1 MKKKQIYKRIVLA
14 VSLTAIISCGGGGG
28 EANPTV
34 SVNTRVDNKST
45 SISVNNPQEK
55 KEKYP
60 EIIKDSLKLNKNGE
74 NVWNVGNNFHA
85 NYGEK
90 IGETAKINITV
101 KDSNGNDKKVSY
113 KTSQETLQD
122 RVTNIKKGDPTK
134 FFAWNEED
142 FLVNYKNLNNYT
154 KVNKT
159 ETNQELDGS
168 GVKIGIIDTGF
179 ENTEIYNQL
188 LSDKNVEN
196 IFPAENTEEAKY
208 KDNSKNEKHGV
219 YVTATSAFYAP
230 KAEYKVGDATGKA
243 VNIQDKTKGFFSG
256 NNEEEIIQAMIDKG
270 VKIINRSYGNIVDS
284 SEYKNFDFDKKCLL
298 IKYVNYFQIY
308 TMIG

>member
-90 IGETAKINITV
+90 IGETAKINVTV
-101 KDSNGNDKKVSY
+101 KDSNG
-113 KTSQETLQD
+113 
-122 RVTNIKKGDPTK
+122 
-134 FFAWNEED
+134 
-142 FLVNYKNLNNYT
+142 
-154 KVNKT
+154 
-159 ETNQELDGS
+159 
-168 GVKIGIIDTGF
+168 
-179 ENTEIYNQL
+179 
-188 LSDKNVEN
+188 
-196 IFPAENTEEAKY
+196 
-208 KDNSKNEKHGV
+208 
-219 YVTATSAFYAP
+219 
-230 KAEYKVGDATGKA
+230 
-243 VNIQDKTKGFFSG
+243 
-256 NNEEEIIQAMIDKG
+256 
-270 VKIINRSYGNIVDS
+270 
-284 SEYKNFDFDKKCLL
+284 
-298 IKYVNYFQIY
+298 
-308 TMIG
+308 